1 VVQETGTKTTTFE
14 LPRFLLV
21 VLVST
26 VCSQSA
32 LPAAAGDATA
42 ASGLLIYSEQRAPC
56 TNRNPWRNAYFGDL
70 HVHTGLS
77 LDAYQQNVRT
87 RPDDAYAFARG
98 REIQFHATTA
108 RIDRPLDF
116 AAVTEHAEFLGELGR
131 CADPKDP
138 MHGSGRCEFWRTGSA
153 ASDEFLREAF
163 ESLESGSPEQR
174 VREALRQLF
183 HSEEPKRDMELCG
196 ADGTACAAAAASAWG
211 IVQAAAETAYD
222 RSSECSFST
231 FVGYEYTGTNSGS
244 NNHRN
249 VIFRNARVPVTPVSA
264 IDAPRAELLWQQL
277 DRDCMQSIEDCEYL
291 AIPHNSNLSNG
302 KLLAPDYAGVTQA
315 FEQRAS
321 ALQRQRAEPLM
332 EIFQHKGQSECINGI
347 SGIVAAPD
355 PLCDIEQVRAVG
367 GITTILGIDLVTT
380 DCGDGFGDGGMIDTG
395 CVSRNDY
402 LRGALLTGLAEE
414 QRLGVNPLRLGVVA
428 STDTHE
434 ATPGAVDEQ
443 TWRGHVGREAE
454 LEERLQ
460 QKPGLPYRL
469 EGNPGGLAGVWAVE
483 NSRDAIFDALQRRE
497 VFGTSGPRIR
507 PRFFGGWSF
516 QADFCA
522 QANLHEKGYA
532 SGVPMGSNLPAS
544 PSEAA
549 KPRFVAYALRD
560 PEGQPLE
567 RLQIV
572 KGWIDED
579 GRAHVS
585 VTDIAGDTEGRG
597 SSALCNIYTDE
608 TFQTEQPSYYYL
620 RVVEVPSARWSRA
633 QCVSLPDDT
642 RPAACMNDAPR
653 WTSEMAW
660 SSPIWYQP
668 AAVPIR
674 E

>member
-1 VVQETGTKTTTFE
+1 VVQETGTKTNKLA

-21 VLVST
+21 VVAST
-26 VCSQSA
+26 VGSQSA
-32 LPAAAGDATA
+32 LLAAAADAMTA
-42 ASGLLIYSEQRAPC
+42 AGLVVYSEQREPC
-56 TNRNPWRNAYFGDL
+56 ANRNHWRNAYFGDL

-98 REIQFHATTA
+98 QEIQFHATTA

-131 CADPKDP
+131 CADPMDP
-138 MHGSGRCEFWRTGSA
+138 LHGSDRCEFWRTGSGA
-153 ASDEFLREAF
+153 ADELLREAF
-163 ESLESGSPEQR
+163 ASLESGSPEQR
-174 VREALRQLF
+174 VREALRRLF
-183 HSEEPKRDMELCG
+183 DSEEPERDMELCG
-196 ADGTACAAAAASAWG
+196 GDGTACATAAASAWE
-211 IVQAAAETAYD
+211 IVQTAAETAYD
-222 RSSECSFST
+222 RSAGCSFST
-231 FVGYEYTGTNSGS
+231 FIGYEYTGTDGGS

-249 VIFRNARVPVTPVSA
+249 VIFRNARVPATPVSA

-277 DRDCMQSIEDCEYL
+277 DRDCMESIDGCDYL

-302 KLLAPDYAGVTQA
+302 KLLAPDYAGLTQA
-315 FEQRAS
+315 MDQRAS

-332 EIFQHKGQSECINGI
+332 EVFQHKGQSECINGI
-347 SGIVAAPD
+347 GGIRAAPD
-355 PLCDIEQVRAVG
+355 PLCDIEQVRRVG
-367 GITTILGIDLVTT
+367 GITTILGVDLVTT
-380 DCGDGFGDGGMIDTG
+380 DCGDDIGDGGMIDTG
-395 CVSRNDY
+395 CVSRYDY
-402 LRGALLTGLAEE
+402 LRGALLAGIAEA

-443 TWRGHVGREAE
+443 TWQGHVGREAG

-460 QKPGLPYRL
+460 QKPGLPYRI

-507 PRFFGGWSF
+507 PRFFGGWSY

-522 QANLHEKGYA
+522 QANLDEKGYA
-532 SGVPMGSNLPAS
+532 GGVPMGSNLPAS
-544 PSEAA
+544 SNEAA

-585 VTDIAGDTEGRG
+585 VTDIAGAPGGQG
-597 SSALCNIYTDE
+597 SSTLCTMHTDE

-620 RVVEVPSARWSRA
+620 RVVEVPSARWSWA
-633 QCVSLPDDT
+633 QCVSLPEDA
-642 RPAACMNDAPR
+642 RPAACVNDAPR
-653 WTSEMAW
+653 TIREMAW
-660 SSPIWYQP
+660 SSPIWHQP
-668 AAVPIR
+668 AAVPPR